1 MADSKFP
8 KDFLWGAATSS
19 FQIEGATQEGGR
31 APSIWDKFCAEPG
44 KIADRSDGTN
54 ACDHY
59 HRWESDLDL
68 MKDLGLQAYRFSI
81 AWPRVIPNGK
91 GPLNE
96 TGLQFYDRLID
107 GLLKRGIEPWVT
119 LYHWDLPLA
128 LDDKGGWLNRDTTS
142 LFADYAQAMVARY
155 GDRAKHWITH
165 NEPWCV
171 AHLGYRTGE
180 HAPGHKDSRSAYIAA
195 HHVLLSHGLASQA
208 MRASGSNLK
217 IGITLNL
224 CPAYPASA
232 SIVDKK
238 ATEAFDGDFNRWYLD
253 PVFKG
258 AYPSDVLP
266 RAEADCKGDLS
277 FIRAG
282 DLEQIKQPMDFFGI
296 NYYSRAV
303 IRGDEKDPQQMPQT
317 LRASSNVTDMGWEVY
332 EEGLHDLLLRVQR
345 DYDPKAVY
353 ITENGAAYPDAPGS
367 DGRIHDKRRTQ
378 YVSAHLKAVKEAMDE
393 GSKLKGY
400 FLWSLFDNFE
410 WAFGYEKRFGMVWV
424 DYETQKRTPKDSALW
439 YRNVIETRDPSI
451 PEKGY

>member
-1 MADSKFP
+1 MADSKFS
-8 KDFLWGAATSS
+8 KDFLWGAATSA
-19 FQIEGATQEGGR
+19 FQIEGATKEDGR

-44 KIADRSDGTN
+44 RIADRSDGTI

-59 HRWESDLDL
+59 HRWREDLDL
-68 MKDLGLQAYRFSI
+68 MKELRLQAYRFSI

-91 GPLNE
+91 GAMNE
-96 TGLQFYDRLID
+96 AGLQFYDRLID
-107 GLLKRGIEPWVT
+107 GLLQRGIEPWVT

-128 LDDKGGWLNRDTTS
+128 LEEKGGWLNRDTAA
-142 LFADYAQAMVARY
+142 LFADYSAAMVDRY
-155 GDRAKHWITH
+155 GDRVKNWITH

-180 HAPGHKDSRSAYIAA
+180 HAPGMKDSKKAYIAA

-208 MRASGSNLK
+208 MRAKRSDLSV
-217 IGITLNL
+217 GITLNL
-224 CPAYPASA
+224 CPAYPASD
-232 SIVDKK
+232 SIADRK

-258 AYPSDVLP
+258 SYPADVLP
-266 RAEADCKGDLS
+266 KAEADCGDLS
-277 FIRAG
+277 FIQRG
-282 DLEQIKQPMDFFGI
+282 DLETIKQPMDFFGI

-303 IRGDEKDPQQMPQT
+303 IRGDEKAPEQKPQT
-317 LRASSNVTDMGWEVY
+317 LFASKEVTDMGWEVASQ
-332 EEGLHDLLLRVQR
+332 GLHDLLLRVQR

-353 ITENGAAYPDAPGS
+353 ITENGAAYPDAPGK
-367 DGRIHDKRRTQ
+367 DGHIRDTRRTA
-378 YVSAHLKAVKEAMDE
+378 YVAEHLKAMHKAIEG

-439 YRNVIETRDPSI
+439 YRNVIESRDPSYSQ
-451 PEKGY
+451 K